1 MIGAR
6 RFYFRHRA
14 VGIDVTGAGAI
25 AQFAHGVADIAVFGM
40 RFGIVIVCVAS
51 RAIGFVGRR
60 RPRHGF
66 AVGLVA
72 ACAGYGRI
80 MRTREIGRD
89 VGVNHRRPGGRV
101 VTIVTIAICGEMIS
115 WFSRGNRAV
124 VAAGARTGRL

>member
-6 RFYFRHRA
+6 CFYFRQCA
-14 VGIDVTGAGAI
+14 VGVDVTGAGAI
-25 AQFAHGVADIAVFGM
+25 AQFAHGIADAAVFGM
-40 RFGIVIVCVAS
+40 RFGIVIVCVTS

-66 AVGLVA
+66 AVGRVT

-89 VGVNHRRPGGRV
+89 VGVDHRRPGGR
-101 VTIVTIAICGEMIS
+101 IMAIIAIAICDEMIS
-115 WFSRGNRAV
+115 RFSRRDRAV
-124 VAAGARTGRL
+124 MAAGARTGRL